1 MDKPMTT
8 PGDPEV
14 HRAEYAEKT
23 HTGNGNEQP
32 TYARELV
39 KNYIGGKWVEGSAG
53 KTFESRNPATG
64 ELLGVLTV
72 SDRSDV
78 DKAVETAQ
86 AAFKKWRLVPA
97 PHRGEILFKCAQMLV
112 QRKEEL
118 ARLMTQ
124 EMGKVL
130 AEARGDVQEAIDMTF
145 YMAGEGRRLMG
156 QVTPSELPNK
166 FAMAVRDPIGVV
178 GAITPW
184 NFPIAIPSW
193 KLMPAI
199 ICGNTVVF
207 KPASDTPLL
216 AIELVKMLEEAG
228 LPEGVVNVVLGP
240 GGSVGE
246 AIIEHPGISLI
257 SFTGSTAA
265 GQQVAMSAAKTLK
278 RVSLEMGGKN
288 AIIVMDDANLDLAVE
303 GILWSAFGTTGQRC
317 TAASRVIVQR
327 GVLRELQDRLTEKI
341 SKFRLGNGLAPSTDI
356 GPVVNKSQVERI
368 DGLVKEAARTN
379 ELVIGGEVAGEGE
392 LANGAFYK
400 PTLFTNVRS
409 NDMIAQEEV
418 FGPVT
423 ALIPVDD
430 LDEAIEVNNNTKY
443 GLSSSIYTADV
454 NKAFRAM
461 RDITTGI
468 LYVNAG
474 TIGAEIQLPFGG
486 TRGTGNGHR
495 EAGQAGLDVFTEW
508 KTLYIDYSG
517 KLQRAQ
523 IDVENV

>member
-1 MDKPMTT
+1 MTKDVKE
-8 PGDPEV
+8 PGDPSV
-14 HRAEYAEKT
+14 RKAEYAEGARK
-23 HTGNGNEQP
+23 GNSKETP
-32 TYARELV
+32 TFAKELV
-39 KNYIGGKWVEGSAG
+39 KNYIGGKWVEGSSG

-72 SDRSDV
+72 SDKSDV
-78 DKAVETAQ
+78 DKAVKAAE

-112 QRKEEL
+112 ERKEDL

-145 YMAGEGRRLMG
+145 YMAGEGRRLLG

-199 ICGNTVVF
+199 ISGNTVVF

-216 AIELVKMLEEAG
+216 AIELVKILEVAG

-240 GGSVGE
+240 GGSVGG
-246 AIIEHPGISLI
+246 AILEHPGVNLI

-303 GILWSAFGTTGQRC
+303 GVLWSAFGTTGQRC
-317 TAASRVIVQR
+317 TAASRVIVHHS
-327 GVLRELQDRLTEKI
+327 VLKELQDRLTEKI
-341 SKFRLGNGLAPSTDI
+341 SKFRLGNGLDPKTDI
-356 GPVVNKSQVERI
+356 GPVVNKTQVQRI
-368 DGLVKEAARTN
+368 HEIVTEGRRQS
-379 ELVIGGEVAGEGE
+379 ELVIGGEIATEGDLE
-392 LANGAFYK
+392 KGSFYK
-400 PTLFTNVRS
+400 PTLFTNVKA
-409 NDMIAQEEV
+409 NDMVAQEEI

-423 ALIPVDD
+423 ALIPVKS

-443 GLSSSIYTADV
+443 GLSSSIYTSDV
-454 NKAFRAM
+454 NNAFRAM

-523 IDVENV
+523 IDVESV

>member
-1 MDKPMTT
+1 MATK
-8 PGDPEV
+8 E
-14 HRAEYAEKT
+14 A
-23 HTGNGNEQP
+23 P
-32 TYARELV
+32 TFAHDLV
-39 KNYIGGKWVEGSAG
+39 KNYIGGKWVEGSTG

-64 ELLGVLTV
+64 ELLGVLTI
-72 SDRSDV
+72 SNADDV
-78 DKAVETAQ
+78 NKAVETAEK
-86 AAFKKWRLVPA
+86 AFKHWRLTPA
-97 PHRGEILFKCAQMLV
+97 PRRGEILFRCAQMLV
-112 QRKEEL
+112 ERKEEL
-118 ARLMTQ
+118 AHLMTR

-145 YMAGEGRRLMG
+145 YMAGEGRRLLG
-156 QVTPSELPNK
+156 EVTPSELPNK

-193 KLMPAI
+193 KLMPALI
-199 ICGNTVVF
+199 AGNTVVF

-216 AIELVKMLEEAG
+216 AIELVRMLEEAG
-228 LPEGVVNVVLGP
+228 LPAGVVNVVLGP

-246 AIIEHPGISLI
+246 AIIHHPSVKLI

-265 GQQVAMSAAKTLK
+265 GQQVAMEGAKTLK

-288 AIIVMDDANLDLAVE
+288 AIIVMDDASLELAVE

-327 GVLRELQDRLTEKI
+327 GIYKALQDSLVERI
-341 SKFRLGNGLAPSTDI
+341 SKFRLGDGLDPKTDI
-356 GPVVNKSQVERI
+356 GPVINKSQLKTIHEMVQEGKQLGSEI
-368 DGLVKEAARTN
+368 A
-379 ELVIGGEVAGEGE
+379 IGGEIASDGA
-392 LANGAFYK
+392 LAKGSFYQ
-400 PTLFTNVRS
+400 PTLFTNLKW
-409 NDMIAQEEV
+409 NDMIAQEEI

-423 ALIPVDD
+423 GLIPVDD
-430 LDEAIEVNNNTKY
+430 LDEAIEVNNHTKY
-443 GLSSSIYTADV
+443 GLSSSIYTQDV
-454 NKAFRAM
+454 NNAFRAM

-523 IDVENV
+523 IDVEEI

>member
-1 MDKPMTT
+1 MSTKEAPTFA
-8 PGDPEV
+8 GD
-14 HRAEYAEKT
+14 
-23 HTGNGNEQP
+23 
-32 TYARELV
+32 LV
-39 KNYIGGKWVEGSAG
+39 KNYIGGKWVEGSTG

-64 ELLGVLTV
+64 ELLGVLTI
-72 SDRSDV
+72 SNADDV
-78 DKAVETAQ
+78 NKAVETAEK
-86 AAFKKWRLVPA
+86 AFKHWRLTPA
-97 PHRGEILFKCAQMLV
+97 PKRGEILFRCAQMLV
-112 QRKEEL
+112 DRKEEL
-118 ARLMTQ
+118 ARLMTR

-145 YMAGEGRRLMG
+145 YMAGEGRRLLG
-156 QVTPSELPNK
+156 EVVPSELPNK

-193 KLMPAI
+193 KLMPALI
-199 ICGNTVVF
+199 AGNTIVF

-228 LPEGVVNVVLGP
+228 LPQGVVNVVLGP

-246 AIIEHPGISLI
+246 AIIHHPTVKLI

-265 GQQVAMSAAKTLK
+265 GQQVAMEGAKTLK

-288 AIIVMDDANLDLAVE
+288 AIIVMDDASLDLAVE

-327 GVLRELQDRLTEKI
+327 GIYKDLQDTLVKRI
-341 SKFRLGNGLAPSTDI
+341 SKLRLGDGLDPKTDI
-356 GPVVNKSQVERI
+356 GPVVNRSQLESIHKMVQQGKKLGSEI
-368 DGLVKEAARTN
+368 
-379 ELVIGGEVAGEGE
+379 VIGGEIADEGE
-392 LANGAFYK
+392 LAKGSFYK
-400 PTLFTNVRS
+400 PTLFTNLKW
-409 NDMIAQEEV
+409 NNMIAQEEI

-423 ALIPVDD
+423 GLIPVDD
-430 LDEAIEVNNNTKY
+430 LEEAINVNNHTKY
-443 GLSSSIYTADV
+443 GLSSSIYTQDV
-454 NKAFRAM
+454 NAAFRAM

-523 IDVENV
+523 IDTEEI

>member
-1 MDKPMTT
+1 MTG
-8 PGDPEV
+8 PGDTSVRE
-14 HRAEYAEKT
+14 AEYKEMSGGGGGET
-23 HTGNGNEQP
+23 P
-32 TYARELV
+32 TYAKDLV

-72 SDRSDV
+72 SDTADV
-78 DKAVETAQ
+78 DRAVSAAQ

-97 PHRGEILFKCAQMLV
+97 PHRGEILYHTAQKLV
-112 QRKEEL
+112 ERKEEL

-145 YMAGEGRRLMG
+145 YMAGEGRRLTG
-156 QVTPSELPNK
+156 RVVPSELPNK

-193 KLMPAI
+193 KLMPALI
-199 ICGNTVVF
+199 AGNTVVF

-216 AIELVKMLEEAG
+216 AIELVKILVESG

-246 AIIEHPGISLI
+246 AILNHPGVSLI

-265 GQQVAMSAAKTLK
+265 GQQVAMSAARTLK

-288 AIIVMDDANLDLAVE
+288 AIIVLDDADLDLATE

-327 GVLRELQDRLTEKI
+327 GVHKELEKRLVERI
-341 SKFRLGNGLAPSTDI
+341 SKFRLGNGLDPSTDI

-368 DGLVKEAARTN
+368 HKLVQEGRQEGSKI
-379 ELVIGGEVAGEGE
+379 VIGGEIAEQGE
-392 LANGAFYK
+392 LARGAFYH
-400 PTLFTNVRS
+400 PTLFTDVPS
-409 NDMIAQEEV
+409 DAMIAQEEI

-423 ALIPVDD
+423 ALIPVDT
-430 LDEAIEVNNNTKY
+430 LEEAIEVNNNTKY
-443 GLSSSIYTADV
+443 GLSSSIFTSNV
-454 NKAFRAM
+454 NNAFQAM

-468 LYVNAG
+468 IYVNAG

-495 EAGQAGLDVFTEW
+495 EAGEAGLDVFTEW

-523 IDVENV
+523 IDVESV